1 MSSFLN
7 AVILSA
13 TQAQITRLSAVAE
26 KANIPQSVQ
35 IGTVSGFKS
44 DTGEY
49 IVQTAD
55 GGVLTAKLGN
65 FGAPPSQVSLSNTKN
80 SYTTFADFRAP
91 Q

>member
-1 MSSFLN
+1 MSNFFSRVV
-7 AVILSA
+7 ASA
-13 TQAQITRLSAVAE
+13 NTAQFERLKASKE
-26 KANIPQSVQ
+26 KANIPESVQ

>member
-1 MSSFLN
+1 MSNFFN
-7 AVILSA
+7 AVIASA
-13 TQAQITRLSAVAE
+13 SQAQTSRLKAVFEQAS
-26 KANIPQSVQ
+26 IPQSVQ
-35 IGTVSGFKS
+35 VGTVSGFLPS
-44 DTGEY
+44 TGEF

>member
-1 MSSFLN
+1 MSSFFN

-13 TQAQITRLSAVAE
+13 TQAQTARLSAVAE
-26 KANIPQSVQ
+26 KANIPESVQ

>member
-1 MSSFLN
+1 MSNFFN
-7 AVILSA
+7 AVIGAAS
-13 TQAQITRLSAVAE
+13 QAQTTRLNAVAE
-26 KANIPQSVQ
+26 KASIPQSVQ
-35 IGTVSGFKS
+35 IGTVSGFNS

-55 GGVLTAKLGN
+55 GGVQTAKLGN
-65 FGAPPSQVSLSNTKN
+65 FGAPPSQVSLSNTRN

>member
-1 MSSFLN
+1 MSNFFSRVV
-7 AVILSA
+7 ASA
-13 TQAQITRLSAVAE
+13 NTAQFERLKASKE
-26 KANIPQSVQ
+26 KAILPQPVQ
-35 IGTVSGFKS
+35 IGAVTEFKS

>member
-1 MSSFLN
+1 MSNFFSR
-7 AVILSA
+7 VVGSA
-13 TQAQITRLSAVAE
+13 STAQFERLKASKE
-26 KANIPQSVQ
+26 KSLLPQSVQ
-35 IGTVSGFKS
+35 IGTVSGFNS

-65 FGAPPSQVSLSNTKN
+65 FGSPPSQVSLSNTKN

>member
-13 TQAQITRLSAVAE
+13 TQAQTTRLSAAE
-26 KANIPQSVQ
+26 KANIPESVQ
-35 IGTVSGFKS
+35 IGTVSGFNS

>member
-1 MSSFLN
+1 MSSFFN
-7 AVILSA
+7 AVILAA
-13 TQAQITRLSAVAE
+13 TQAQTTRLSAVAE
-26 KANIPQSVQ
+26 KTNIPESVQ
-35 IGTVSGFKS
+35 IGTVSGFNS

>member
-1 MSSFLN
+1 MSSFFN

-13 TQAQITRLSAVAE
+13 TQAQTTRLSAVAE
-26 KANIPQSVQ
+26 KANTPESVQ
-35 IGTVSGFKS
+35 IGTVSAFNS

>member
-1 MSSFLN
+1 MSNFFSRVVGL
-7 AVILSA
+7 AS
-13 TQAQITRLSAVAE
+13 TAQFARLRSVAE
-26 KANIPQSVQ
+26 KSTLPQSVQ
-35 IGTVSGFKS
+35 IGAVSGFNS